1 MYQATKQIHFCYGHR
16 LLNYPGKCRNL
27 HGHNAKA
34 EITLESDQLDDRAM
48 VVDFDDI
55 ERLVKSWI
63 DEHIDHKMLLAESDP
78 LLPILREQ
86 GVDCYVMQSNP
97 TAEAIARLIY
107 ECAQSQGFPV
117 VGVTVWETDSSFA
130 TYRSDRE
137 RNGSAADR

>member
-1 MYQATKQIHFCYGHR
+1 MYHATKQIYFCYGHR
-16 LLNYPGKCRNL
+16 LLNYAGKCRNL

-34 EITLESDQLDDRAM
+34 EITLQSDHLDDRAM

-78 LLPILREQ
+78 LLPVLREQ

-97 TAEAIARLIY
+97 TAEAIARMIY
-107 ECAQSQGFPV
+107 ECAQVQGFPV
-117 VGVTVWETDSSFA
+117 VEVTVWETESSFA
-130 TYRSDRE
+130 SYRSDRE
-137 RNGSAADR
+137 SRGPAPGR

>member
-16 LLNYPGKCRNL
+16 LLNYAGKCRNL

-34 EITLESDQLDDRAM
+34 EITLESDHLDDRAM

-55 ERLVKSWI
+55 ERLVKSWV

-86 GVDCYVMQSNP
+86 GVECYVMQSNP
-97 TAEAIARLIY
+97 TAEAIARMIY
-107 ECAQSQGFPV
+107 ECALSQGFPV
-117 VGVTVWETDSSFA
+117 VEVTVWETETSFA
-130 TYRSDRE
+130 TYRSDRG
-137 RNGSAADR
+137 RKGS